1 MTAALQ
7 KRELIF
13 CLSNGEDRVPPGLG
27 VSCFV
32 AAITAEGGI
41 VENFTPAVQNVLREV
56 LDSCCDHYGRVAID
70 LVFKVMSAARRKVRQ
85 KDLQLWED
93 LFGGSTAC
101 IVQTTFEQGL
111 SHWMS
116 ELGIDFIAANDMIRA
131 LLGVIDPYSTGII
144 QRDAFVES
152 MGLCGGS
159 DLLCAENLPIIL
171 SWAAER
177 GKKAANLPSCPER
190 SRARSLSSIPRP
202 IHALK
207 SEYPVAVVQS
217 EVSEVPPSSPDEV
230 LAISSSRYCDAT
242 EELDCSRSSRCRSDQ
257 SPAVHA
263 SLIARALRRP
273 TQRRLWSSLVRLS
286 SGPRLDREDAVR
298 VRAIA
303 SLLRLSTIRRIAWG
317 FSRMQTQV
325 MGLNLEPQYQALA
338 DAERISRAKP
348 SQRSVSTE
356 EPGPMYDV
364 RPETSEHVIA
374 LPYSPLSDPPR
385 PGSIR
390 HGSILAASHPRTP
403 KKPHLRVAEGV
414 NTPRSKRR
422 DSSWIDSAPSP
433 CAGDADS
440 PHLMV
445 SSARNF
451 EQILEPQQQT
461 SVNKWRKKRPSTFHI
476 FA

>member
-1 MTAALQ
+1 
-7 KRELIF
+7 R
-13 CLSNGEDRVPPGLG
+13 
-27 VSCFV
+27 
-32 AAITAEGGI
+32 
-41 VENFTPAVQNVLREV
+41 
-56 LDSCCDHYGRVAID
+56 GR
-70 LVFKVMSAARRKVRQ
+70 S
-85 KDLQLWED
+85 
-93 LFGGSTAC
+93 G
-101 IVQTTFEQGL
+101 
-111 SHWMS
+111 
-116 ELGIDFIAANDMIRA
+116 
-131 LLGVIDPYSTGII
+131 DP
-144 QRDAFVES
+144 QHR
-152 MGLCGGS
+152 
-159 DLLCAENLPIIL
+159 
-171 SWAAER
+171 
-177 GKKAANLPSCPER
+177 
-190 SRARSLSSIPRP
+190 
-202 IHALK
+202 
-207 SEYPVAVVQS
+207 
-217 EVSEVPPSSPDEV
+217 
-230 LAISSSRYCDAT
+230 
-242 EELDCSRSSRCRSDQ
+242 RCRSDQ

-263 SLIARALRRP
+263 YLIARALRRP

-286 SGPRLDREDAVR
+286 SGPRLDCEDAVR

-303 SLLRLSTIRRIAWG
+303 SLLRLSIIRRIAWG

-325 MGLNLEPQYQALA
+325 HGANSSILCPLGDPPRRSFSYTRSHLEVARQARALTAAMFAAAAAVRRSICVGYQALA

-414 NTPRSKRR
+414 NIPRSKRR

-440 PHLMV
+440 PHLTV

-461 SVNKWRKKRPSTFHI
+461 PVNKWRKKRASTFHS